1 MLRIAQLF
9 IALMTAQVGELRT
22 HTGRKLSYIGLLAF
36 FGLLV
41 LVFGLAA
48 ATTAL
53 TALFGLLYA
62 FLIMAGAAL
71 LCLVIVVILM
81 KAADR
86 KHRRLAEERD
96 EMRGRLKQLA
106 MMTALGGA
114 TGGKSGFGKMLGM
127 GIVGLATLAAVN
139 SARKG
144 GKD

>member
-1 MLRIAQLF
+1 MLTIARLF
-9 IALMTAQVGELRT
+9 ISLFTAQVGEMRS
-22 HTGRKLSYIGLLAF
+22 HAGRKLAYAGILAF

-53 TALFGLLYA
+53 TAVVGLLYA

-71 LCLVIVVILM
+71 LCGAIVIVLM

-114 TGGKSGFGKMLGM
+114 TGGKTGFGKMLGL
-127 GIVGLATLAAVN
+127 GIVGLATLAAVR
-139 SARKG
+139 SARRG
-144 GKD
+144 ERD